1 MIKIFND
8 RYELLE
14 FKKKNIYDF
23 TEFDTIIIKFDLS
36 TKCII
41 KANKIICLDLT
52 ALRIYSS
59 IIYSIGDITC
69 NEINA
74 NSLIC
79 NTLLSDYVKS
89 NNIEALEIK
98 GIINISAFNIMCDNI
113 LSFDINCHYINC
125 DKCFTDKINAREQHI
140 KHMYTFDEYCLQ

>member
-8 RYELLE
+8 QYDLLE
-14 FKKKNIYDF
+14 FKKFNTYDF
-23 TEFDTIIIKFDLS
+23 TKFDTIIIKFDFN
-36 TKCII
+36 TKCTI

-52 ALRIYSS
+52 ALNIYCS
-59 IIYSIGDITC
+59 IISSIGDINC
-69 NEINA
+69 NEIYA

-79 NTLLSDYVKS
+79 NKLISNFVKS

-113 LSFDINCHYINC
+113 VSFYINCHYINC
-125 DKCFTDKINAREQHI
+125 DKCFTDNLNAREQHI
-140 KHMYTFDEYCLQ
+140 KHMYTFDEYCI